1 MKPLLKWP
9 GGKSREIARFYGM
22 IPPFARYIEPFFG
35 GGALYFHL
43 MPERAAI
50 NDVSRDLMDFYRMV
64 QQPTEEFE
72 ALLRAYAAGFDGV
85 VALAGQHRS
94 DLLCL
99 LTRLSEDPDIARS
112 ETAALLNSWRER
124 LSELLS
130 PLCLDLDAFLQA
142 LERGALG

>member
-64 QQPTEEFE
+64 QQPTESLKRCCAPMPPGLTAWLPLPGSTAPPFC
-72 ALLRAYAAGFDGV
+72 ACSRASPRI
-85 VALAGQHRS
+85 LI
-94 DLLCL
+94 L
-99 LTRLSEDPDIARS
+99 P
-112 ETAALLNSWRER
+112 ER
-124 LSELLS
+124 
-130 PLCLDLDAFLQA
+130 D
-142 LERGALG
+142 RGAAY